1 MKSEKS
7 KTEITADGVERLK
20 IALHANGLEKSGN
33 LQEMLDRLLSAGKPP
48 GPVRKTIVKK
58 KGKGDVSIVK
68 VIETSIRS
76 KLVARLALPSS
87 SSEYDAALLTLAR
100 GIQGVDPPR
109 NWTTKHLAVL
119 LADELLK

>member
-1 MKSEKS
+1 M
-7 KTEITADGVERLK
+7 ADGVERLK